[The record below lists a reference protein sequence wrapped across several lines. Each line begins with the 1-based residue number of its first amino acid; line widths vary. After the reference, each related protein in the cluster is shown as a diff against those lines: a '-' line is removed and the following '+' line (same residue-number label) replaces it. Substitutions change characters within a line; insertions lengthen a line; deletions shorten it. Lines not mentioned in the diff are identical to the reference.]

1 MPVITSDTLKAQHR
15 LVRDDQPE
23 GLRVRIHRAISWLAR
38 AERETDDP
46 DAAFIFLWIALNAA
60 YAHEFGFEER
70 ELVQIRRS
78 IAVLVEHDLEQ
89 HLHAV
94 LFRQF
99 SGPIRTLIDNRFV
112 YEPFWRALRE
122 HDGSGRWE
130 QQFSDSREIAM
141 RAVLDK
147 RVDVLL
153 QVILDRLYMLRNQL
167 VHGGTTWASSVNRAQ
182 LRDGVAILGT
192 LVPVILALM
201 VEMKDVDLGQEIF
214 PALHI

>member
-1 MPVITSDTLKAQHR
+1 MPVITSEELKTRHR
-15 LVRDDQPE
+15 QVRDDQPE

-38 AERETDDP
+38 AEQEAGDP
-46 DAAFIFLWIALNAA
+46 DATFIFLWIALNAA

-70 ELVQIRRS
+70 ELVQIRRF
-78 IAVLVEHDLEQ
+78 IAVLVEHDRDQ
-89 HLHAV
+89 RLHAI

-99 SGPIRTLIDNRFV
+99 PGPIRTLIDNRFV

-141 RAVLDK
+141 RAVVEQRDE
-147 RVDVLL
+147 VLL
-153 QVILDRLYMLRNQL
+153 HVILDRLYVLRNQL
-167 VHGGTTWASSVNRAQ
+167 MHGGTTWDSSVNRAQ

-201 VEMKDVDLGQEIF
+201 VGMKDVDLGEEIF
-214 PALHI
+214 PVICI

>member
-1 MPVITSDTLKAQHR
+1 MSVITSDGLKARHR
-15 LVRDDQPE
+15 LVRDNQPE

-38 AERETDDP
+38 AEREVDDS

-70 ELVQIRRS
+70 ELVQIRRFTT
-78 IAVLVEHDLEQ
+78 VLVEHDLEQ
-89 HLHAV
+89 RLHTV

-122 HDGSGRWE
+122 HDGSGKWE
-130 QQFSDSREIAM
+130 QQFRDSREIAM
-141 RAVLDK
+141 RAVLEN

-153 QVILDRLYMLRNQL
+153 QVILDRLYTLRNQL
-167 VHGGTTWASSVNRAQ
+167 MHGGTTWASSVNRAQ
-182 LRDGVAILGT
+182 LRDGVAILAT

-201 VEMKDVDLGQEIF
+201 MEMKDVDLGQEIF
-214 PALHI
+214 PVLHV

>member
-1 MPVITSDTLKAQHR
+1 MPVITSDTLKARHR

-38 AERETDDP
+38 AEREVDDP

-70 ELVQIRRS
+70 ELVQIRRF

-89 HLHAV
+89 RLHAV

-130 QQFSDSREIAM
+130 QQFSDSRETAM

-201 VEMKDVDLGQEIF
+201 VEMKDFDLGQEAF
-214 PALHI
+214 PVLHT

>member
-1 MPVITSDTLKAQHR
+1 MPVITSDTLKARHR

-38 AERETDDP
+38 AEREADDP

-70 ELVQIRRS
+70 ELVQIRRF
-78 IAVLVEHDLEQ
+78 IAVLVEHGLEQ
-89 HLHAV
+89 RLHAV

-167 VHGGTTWASSVNRAQ
+167 VHGGTTWDSSVNRAQ

-214 PALHI
+214 PALHV